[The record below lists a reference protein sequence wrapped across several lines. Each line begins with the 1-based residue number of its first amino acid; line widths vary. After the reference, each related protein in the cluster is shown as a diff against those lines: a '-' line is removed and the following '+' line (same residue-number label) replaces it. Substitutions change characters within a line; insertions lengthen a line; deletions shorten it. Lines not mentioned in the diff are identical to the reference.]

1 MMRNQRKVSVRER
14 EPSHQLYKSPKWVG
28 GHLGVWDTQRPNS
41 LKSKEGM
48 MAEHKGTYT

>member
-28 GHLGVWDTQRPNS
+28 GHTDVWDTQRPNS
-41 LKSKEGM
+41 LKSKEGDDGR
-48 MAEHKGTYT
+48 A